1 MMTSS
6 LDLLKWWC
14 WRCSVFHWLG
24 QPLPV
29 WRPDSF
35 YCYLIAD
42 VWILLRAGSFSD
54 LLLGSTPAPSAEC
67 AASALL
73 TNSRKQ
79 RINQRQFGFTLPS
92 FTALMHISTLIQL
105 KEWKER
111 EKKKWADRDGA
122 ADSTL
127 QLHLPNCLLIQ
138 LDRVKRQQRMN
149 SQWWPISSVWIQCH
163 QSSRTQ
169 QTQRIDR

>member
-1 MMTSS
+1 MSTEYGDYVRTTMMTSS

-42 VWILLRAGSFSD
+42 VCILLRAGSFSD
-54 LLLGSTPAPSAEC
+54 LLLGSTPAPSAEY
-67 AASALL
+67 AASALH

-111 EKKKWADRDGA
+111 EKKMGRQGRSCWFHIAVA
-122 ADSTL
+122 ST
-127 QLHLPNCLLIQ
+127 QLLI
-138 LDRVKRQQRMN
+138 N
-149 SQWWPISSVWIQCH
+149 STRSC
-163 QSSRTQ
+163 
-169 QTQRIDR
+169 